1 MIFFPSVR
9 LLKSRSLSLTEYLE
23 VYMAM
28 VQNDQ
33 FGTAKFKV
41 VPSRCEDFPFTQV
54 DMSVSKRVS
63 FSVMSSQDQSTPPV
77 CLMEG
82 FSF

>member
-1 MIFFPSVR
+1 MIS
-9 LLKSRSLSLTEYLE
+9 
-23 VYMAM
+23 
-28 VQNDQ
+28 

-41 VPSRCEDFPFTQV
+41 VPCRELTYRLPMIFEDAFPFTRW

-82 FSF
+82 GSHSSDVSVHNLNRQVFS